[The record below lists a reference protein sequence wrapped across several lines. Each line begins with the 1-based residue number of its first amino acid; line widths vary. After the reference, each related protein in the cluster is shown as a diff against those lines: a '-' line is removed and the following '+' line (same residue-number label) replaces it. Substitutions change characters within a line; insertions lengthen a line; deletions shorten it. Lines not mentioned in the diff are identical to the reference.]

1 MEVDVFIRASCIWLL
16 IIVAE
21 IIHGIARVRF
31 LEPSVGDRRARQ
43 IAVLTGS
50 IIVLTIALLTTAWIA
65 PPTAMAALWVGLGWV
80 VATVAF
86 ELLFGRY
93 VAGLSWSRLLEDF
106 NIAQGGLMPIGLLV
120 MLLAPW
126 IARQWPQAF

>member
-1 MEVDVFIRASCIWLL
+1 MPMDLILRAGCVWLM

-31 LEPSVGDRRARQ
+31 LEPRVGDWRARQ
-43 IAVLTGS
+43 IAVFTGS
-50 IIVLTIALLTTAWIA
+50 VIVLTIAALTVSWID
-65 PPTAMAALWVGLGWV
+65 PSSDKAALGVGLGWTVTTV
-80 VATVAF
+80 VF

-93 VAGLSWSRLLEDF
+93 VAGLSWQRLLADF
-106 NIAQGGLMPIGLLV
+106 NIVRGGMMPIGLLA

-126 IARQWPQAF
+126 IAKWWFNGS